1 MKNLYIV
8 LLAAAVVLA
17 SCDEPAPA
25 AKEPAKFKLSD
36 TMRSMIAIDSVR
48 TCNIDDETDLSG
60 EVSFDEDNVVKIF
73 PRSSGQVIECNVS
86 LGDKVTAGQVLAVI
100 RSAEVAGNYA
110 DKTSADADIAIAK
123 RQMDN
128 EEALY
133 KNGIASEKDYEEA
146 KQDYEKAL
154 AAEQKITS
162 LININGGS
170 AAKPGGT
177 YVLTAPISGYLVEK
191 KINTGSFIRPDM
203 GDNLFTISNLK
214 DVWVWA
220 NVFETDIPKI
230 KVGNNVLVTTLAYP
244 DKIYSGKIDKISE
257 VLDPS
262 NKAMKVKIKLDNTD
276 MLLKPQMFTRVEVL
290 NEENQKATCIPA
302 SAVITLESKNY
313 VIVYNADDDLKIQE
327 IGILKTVGNKTYI
340 TSGLE
345 PGQKVITK
353 NQILLYNA
361 LSNEL

>member
-1 MKNLYIV
+1 MNMKNLYIAFIV
-8 LLAAAVVLA
+8 AVVA
-17 SCDEPAPA
+17 FTSCDAPTPT
-25 AKEPAKFKLSD
+25 AKAPAKFVLSD
-36 TMRSMIAIDSVR
+36 TMRHMIAIDSVR
-48 TCNIDDETDLSG
+48 ICNIDDETDLSG

-110 DKTSADADIAIAK
+110 DKTSADADISIAK

-230 KVGNNVLVTTLAYP
+230 
-244 DKIYSGKIDKISE
+244 
-257 VLDPS
+257 
-262 NKAMKVKIKLDNTD
+262 
-276 MLLKPQMFTRVEVL
+276 
-290 NEENQKATCIPA
+290 
-302 SAVITLESKNY
+302 
-313 VIVYNADDDLKIQE
+313 
-327 IGILKTVGNKTYI
+327 
-340 TSGLE
+340 
-345 PGQKVITK
+345 
-353 NQILLYNA
+353 
-361 LSNEL
+361 